1 MGADFEV
8 EIFDWNQLEQAKSLG
23 SGKINLEEV
32 EPFNAVERTVSLSTP
47 KHGAKGE
54 IRLSLLFQPE
64 IIAKSRKNTST
75 FSTAGRAMTQI
86 GALPIGAGK
95 GVFHGVT
102 GVFKHK
108 DKNGTIVEDMEP
120 ESNGQVQASHLRAA
134 SGSSGGSIPQNLPN
148 GQMSQPVGQ
157 SEHMIG
163 GGVASFPSNGT
174 LTDGSKVEPGMLRV
188 TVLDAKDL
196 GQGDVKPY
204 AVVRCGDKEQ
214 KTKHVKT
221 AAPEWYGFRFDCLF
235 IIECGLMMPV
245 RLGTSHSRLAQVR

>member
-23 SGKINLEEV
+23 SGKINLEDV
-32 EPFNAVERTVSLSTP
+32 EPFNALERTVPLFTT
-47 KHGAKGE
+47 KHGVKGE
-54 IRLSLLFQPE
+54 IKLSLLFQPE

-120 ESNGQVQASHLRAA
+120 ESNGQVSHMRVA
-134 SGSSGGSIPQNLPN
+134 SGSSEGSVPANLPN
-148 GQMSQPVGQ
+148 GQVSQPVGQ
-157 SEHMIG
+157 SDHMVG
-163 GGVASFPSNGT
+163 GGLKSFPSNGQ
-174 LTDGSKVEPGMLRV
+174 LSDGSKVEPGMLKV

-204 AVVRCGDKEQ
+204 AVLRCGDKEQ

-221 AAPEWYGFRFDCLF
+221 ATPEW
-235 IIECGLMMPV
+235 
-245 RLGTSHSRLAQVR
+245 

>member
-32 EPFNAVERTVSLSTP
+32 EPFNALERTVPLSTP

-54 IRLSLLFQPE
+54 IKLSLLFQPE

-120 ESNGQVQASHLRAA
+120 ESNGQVTHMRAA
-134 SGSSGGSIPQNLPN
+134 SGSSGGSLLNLPN
-148 GQMSQPVGQ
+148 GQTSQPVGQ
-157 SEHMIG
+157 SDHMVSG
-163 GGVASFPSNGT
+163 GTAFPSNGQ
-174 LTDGSKVEPGMLRV
+174 LTDGSKVEPGMLKV

-221 AAPEWYGFRFDCLF
+221 AAPEWYVFLLTLF
-235 IIECGLMMPV
+235 GSSLSV
-245 RLGTSHSRLAQVR
+245 A